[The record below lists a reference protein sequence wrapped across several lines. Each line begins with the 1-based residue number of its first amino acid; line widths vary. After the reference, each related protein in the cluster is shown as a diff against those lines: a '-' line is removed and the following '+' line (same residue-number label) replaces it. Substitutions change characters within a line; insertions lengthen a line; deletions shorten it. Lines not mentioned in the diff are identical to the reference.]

1 MGDSFFRKNTLN
13 RYKTQKNEELQL
25 TDSDRLLNQYL
36 SKSSIEAEDLNK
48 QNNKE
53 KIKDINDKLKVLDI
67 NIDELNKKQLVVI
80 DAMIYLCNNNA
91 TTKKQFQ
98 AKIKLDNITKEIEN
112 VVKETKKLL
121 ILKKK
126 LYK

>member
-36 SKSSIEAEDLNK
+36 SKSSIEEEDLNK

-53 KIKDINDKLKVLDI
+53 KIKDINNKLKRLDI
-67 NIDELNKKQLVVI
+67 NINELNKKQLSVI
-80 DAMIYLCNNNA
+80 DTMIYLCNNNA

-112 VVKETKKLL
+112 VVKEKKKLL
-121 ILKKK
+121 IFKKK